1 MFDYRFSQKNYRYI
15 NVQLKIKNIK
25 KKRMSIFF
33 SPDEPKEID
42 IHTGRMT
49 RLSSRNS
56 TRSSFSRA
64 KSITISTK
72 PRKLKVI
79 PEIEELKHIRA
90 RYMKFIE
97 LFDNFSTKNGPNI
110 GGRQLSLSF
119 SLYKQA
125 FESFV
130 LHSAQYFNSFSKT
143 RRVGRFSPLIEFA
156 TKLLKEWT
164 TMVIIINKLA
174 ITVPIPHLQHIQDN
188 FDALTTNIQAIA
200 SSLVSRTYYRD
211 LVYSS
216 SNQLKSDITRVY
228 NMIFSCLSNPD
239 IDVEDQTEIEQI
251 RVEMVNLSRNINE
264 NFIGL
269 IPSNITNT
277 PENIRIKALLK
288 AACGDI
294 ISLMEAGFVF
304 KPEIK
309 KLLNCMK
316 GLDNATREMLDSLH
330 IKYRLDVEPD
340 GEEED
345 SETESSS
352 SDEYERNI
360 EVHEN
365 KPYYVE
371 VPEARKPRCTS
382 VLTKKPYRGLSG
394 LKQLPEDS
402 RRKAVTGSTEMFLR
416 SHSTT
421 QSFRKKADF
430 SKSTPP
436 RPLSQIDSFINTVG
450 ESLGLEINPVMPEE
464 DKMRVIENA
473 IKEKIHKPEKKSQDE
488 KVEDQEK
495 PKENEQKPD
504 KKDENETQQNKKPT
518 NKEGRKGRLSKK
530 KERK

>member
-1 MFDYRFSQKNYRYI
+1 
-15 NVQLKIKNIK
+15 
-25 KKRMSIFF
+25 MSIFY

-42 IHTGRMT
+42 IHSGRMT

-79 PEIEELKHIRA
+79 PEIEELKKIRG

-97 LFDNFSTKNGPNI
+97 LFDKFSTKNGPEI
-110 GGRQLSLSF
+110 GGRQLSLSY
-119 SLYKQA
+119 LQYKQA

-130 LHSAQYFNSFSKT
+130 LHSAQYFNTFSST
-143 RRVGRFSPLIEFA
+143 RRVGRYSPLIEFS

-164 TMVIIINKLA
+164 TIVIIINKLA
-174 ITVPIPHLQHIQDN
+174 VSVPIPHLQLIQDN

-216 SNQLKSDITRVY
+216 SNQLKSDISRIY
-228 NMIFSCLSNPD
+228 NLIFSCLSDPD
-239 IDVEDQTEIEQI
+239 IDEEDESEIEVI

-304 KPEIK
+304 RSEIQH
-309 KLLNCMK
+309 LLNCMK
-316 GLDNATREMLDSLH
+316 GLDNATRAMLDSLG

-345 SETESSS
+345 SDTESNSG
-352 SDEYERNI
+352 DEREGKI

-394 LKQLPEDS
+394 LKQLPEDR
-402 RRKAVTGSTEMFLR
+402 RRKTITGSTEMFLR
-416 SHSTT
+416 PHSST
-421 QSFRKKADF
+421 QARKKADF
-430 SKSTPP
+430 SKSQPP
-436 RPLSQIDSFINTVG
+436 RPLSQIDNFINTVG
-450 ESLGLEINPVMPEE
+450 ETLGLEINPVMPEE
-464 DKMRVIENA
+464 DKMKVIENA
-473 IKEKIHKPEKKSQDE
+473 IKEKIHNESQPKSEIKDNDNQQNENAGD
-488 KVEDQEK
+488 K
-495 PKENEQKPD
+495 PKEEPEKD
-504 KKDENETQQNKKPT
+504 KKYENDKIKKKQQVNKNGK
-518 NKEGRKGRLSKK
+518 KGKLLKK
-530 KERK
+530 KENTH